1 MSSIPLP
8 PLTREQADIIERMA
22 TLARTRFAPRAA
34 RHDAELG
41 KGCSSFIDALGT
53 EAQKRRWATPEFR

>member
-41 KGCSSFIDALGT
+41 KGCT